1 MIHVSL
7 FYVIHYIQCQLLQT
21 WYITC
26 SKIYSQEHIM
36 NHTLKMHDVKWS
48 YIEWNMP
55 TWTCKKEQYH
65 FHCHLV
71 LSNVQ
76 TTIVIEH
83 SCYTTISFYGT
94 SMPSIIVS
102 TNPSINI
109 TYIYWKCMNIPW
121 KHMFWKP
128 NI

>member
-1 MIHVSL
+1 MML
-7 FYVIHYIQCQLLQT
+7 
-21 WYITC
+21 
-26 SKIYSQEHIM
+26 
-36 NHTLKMHDVKWS
+36 NDHTF
-48 YIEWNMP
+48 EWNMP

-94 SMPSIIVS
+94 SMPSIIVC

-109 TYIYWKCMNIPW
+109 ILKMHEHTMKA
-121 KHMFWKP
+121 HVLET
-128 NI
+128 